1 MNTES
6 ISERESSGEGALSN
20 RVFDDLLQAIYSG
33 RIGPGEA
40 INEAAE
46 AKRLNVSRG
55 PVREAVNRLQGIGLL
70 TRVPYVKARVITL
83 DTATVLE
90 LFEFRMALEGMAC
103 RLATERISETELKE
117 LEDQLDD
124 YRRHPAT
131 QGKRFDFHA
140 RIAQACRNS
149 RLIAALNE
157 DTFILLKLYRSS
169 SGAVP
174 ERKGTAHDEHR
185 QILMAMK
192 SRNPDLAESLMRSHI
207 GRAADHVRNQLEVR
221 QG

>member
-1 MNTES
+1 MDTEFL
-6 ISERESSGEGALSN
+6 SESGAGGERGLSN

-40 INEAAE
+40 INEAVE

-83 DTATVLE
+83 DSATVLE

-103 RLATERISETELKE
+103 RLATERISETELEE
-117 LEDQLDD
+117 LEHQLDA
-124 YRRHPAT
+124 YRRNPIAM
-131 QGKRFDFHA
+131 GERFDFHA
-140 RIAQACRNS
+140 RIAQACRNT
-149 RLIAALNE
+149 RLSAALND
-157 DTFILLKLYRSS
+157 DTFVLLKLYRSS
-169 SGAVP
+169 SGSVP
-174 ERKGTAHDEHR
+174 ERKDTAYDEHR

-192 SRNPDLAESLMRSHI
+192 SRNKELAESLMRSHI
-207 GRAADHVRNQLEVR
+207 GRAAEHVRSQMTTR